1 MKQRRFDPLDSA
13 RASMM
18 LLGVF
23 VHTALIL
30 PLFYKSLSQP
40 DSSALWGIYQ
50 VIHVFRMPVFFFLAG
65 IFAAAL
71 FTKSG
76 FYGFLVSRW
85 KRIVSVVLTAGVIIA
100 AVLLPSGCTACSV
113 TGKTGYLENGW
124 LHLWFLFYLA
134 LISHFWLLVTF
145 IWQKFSKE
153 NYKNAMN
160 YVSSKIRF
168 GAITLIS
175 LTLLTFAVPNYIGND
190 GALKMTF
197 ALIPD
202 VSLLLVF
209 SLFYLVG
216 WLVFFNIDQ
225 AMLQLA
231 KMSWL
236 LLGVGVVSGAAAVY
250 FFSVSNQLAEQ
261 LSYTLAMWSLTFG
274 ITGLF
279 IKFFP
284 KRTKVFGYFTDA
296 SYWVYLWHPIF
307 ILLFA
312 WSGVKVGLPLWLS
325 FVTTSVL
332 SLTVVSLSYT
342 YLVQGT
348 KVDMWLSGRRRRE
361 LPLAEKAQDALVQP
375 SVSG

>member
-1 MKQRRFDPLDSA
+1 
-13 RASMM
+13 
-18 LLGVF
+18 
-23 VHTALIL
+23 
-30 PLFYKSLSQP
+30 
-40 DSSALWGIYQ
+40 
-50 VIHVFRMPVFFFLAG
+50 
-65 IFAAAL
+65 
-71 FTKSG
+71 
-76 FYGFLVSRW
+76 
-85 KRIVSVVLTAGVIIA
+85 
-100 AVLLPSGCTACSV
+100 
-113 TGKTGYLENGW
+113 
-124 LHLWFLFYLA
+124 
-134 LISHFWLLVTF
+134 
-145 IWQKFSKE
+145 
-153 NYKNAMN
+153 
-160 YVSSKIRF
+160 
-168 GAITLIS
+168 
-175 LTLLTFAVPNYIGND
+175 
-190 GALKMTF
+190 
-197 ALIPD
+197 
-202 VSLLLVF
+202 
-209 SLFYLVG
+209 
-216 WLVFFNIDQ
+216 
-225 AMLQLA
+225 
-231 KMSWL
+231 MSWL

-312 WSGVKVGLPLWLS
+312 WSVVKVGLPLWLS

-361 LPLAEKAQDALVQP
+361 LPLAEKAQNTLVQP